1 MLKRKSVLKIT
12 AVPAILVA
20 GFLVMQGLGSS
31 QKETRKRDVKPEAR
45 AVETQ
50 QLAFSDL
57 VLRVEGDGLVESEQ
71 VLEIVSEANG
81 QVLFAKHNLKDG
93 TYVREGELVVKIDA
107 RDVENDLYGM
117 RSDFLNAVAAV
128 LPELRLDDARIYKRW
143 FDYFNAIDIN
153 KPIPELPTITNAQ
166 EKIKVS
172 TKNIIGKYYEVK
184 NQEILLAK
192 HTIRAPFSGYVTS
205 SGVIENSFVSTGQSL
220 FTLTDPKNLV
230 VSVPLRIDESKNI
243 EFATGPAVTIYVDE
257 DGGDRKEGRI
267 LRKETIVERNSQTL
281 QVYVSFSNQ
290 DLNPY
295 FLPGGYVSV
304 SIEGKTLEDVAL
316 VPRNLLDNDG
326 FVYTLEG
333 GTLGRQ
339 QLEVLAYQGDQAIV
353 RNSLAGETVVV
364 TTILQKPLVG
374 MEIRSINMPE
384 LNPEPE
390 LAADEVEPSEEEMTS
405 ASADQV
411 AAGG

>member
-304 SIEGKTLEDVAL
+304 SIEGKMLEDVAL

-339 QLEVLAYQGDQAIV
+339 QLEVVAYQGHQAIV

-384 LNPEPE
+384 LNPESE